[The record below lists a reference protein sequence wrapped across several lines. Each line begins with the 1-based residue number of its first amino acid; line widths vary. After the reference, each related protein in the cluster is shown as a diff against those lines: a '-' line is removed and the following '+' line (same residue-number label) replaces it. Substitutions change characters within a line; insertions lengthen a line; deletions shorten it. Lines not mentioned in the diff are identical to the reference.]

1 MWFFRKKRRTFV
13 VRIQGGTP
21 GTGQRRCHGKNK
33 VQGPDVTPQCG
44 NPPLFHMLFQFSK
57 GWCPWSNSSTFAG
70 GKTPEFAEFFS
81 GSSFGF
87 KVGAPPKSMSHE
99 SSLGT
104 TFPKSAVFL
113 DLKCFSDIYILGW
126 WFLYTLPYSSWH
138 EHRFTNRKFD
148 VRVGS
153 VSLDLKIRPAM
164 GHNGRR
170 MSISSSQAGKLR
182 STSCAEI
189 HKVLAMPGPMPQL
202 LLLWLFDDALQYR

>member
-81 GSSFGF
+81 GSSFGLKWGHPQNRWVMRVVWVQHF
-87 KVGAPPKSMSHE
+87 QNQLCFWTWNASPISIFWDDDFYTLCHIFPGMNIDLPTESLMSGLVRCLWTSKSALPWGTMAEGCRFLPPKRAN
-99 SSLGT
+99 
-104 TFPKSAVFL
+104 SA
-113 DLKCFSDIYILGW
+113 
-126 WFLYTLPYSSWH
+126 P
-138 EHRFTNRKFD
+138 R
-148 VRVGS
+148 RV
-153 VSLDLKIRPAM
+153 
-164 GHNGRR
+164 
-170 MSISSSQAGKLR
+170 LR
-182 STSCAEI
+182 SI
-189 HKVLAMPGPMPQL
+189 R
-202 LLLWLFDDALQYR
+202 F